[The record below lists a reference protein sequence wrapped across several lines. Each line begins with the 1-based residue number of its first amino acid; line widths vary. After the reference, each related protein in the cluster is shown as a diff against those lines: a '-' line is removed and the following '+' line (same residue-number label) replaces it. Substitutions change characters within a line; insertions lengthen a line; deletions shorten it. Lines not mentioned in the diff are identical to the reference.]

1 MTLHRTL
8 IGALLTAT
16 ALASPV
22 QAATKAAAKPDTK
35 PNQAAAAPPKPKQ
48 AAVKKPVPLPR
59 PRPAVAA
66 AAPRPGGHVLVA
78 PAAAEP
84 LRQAAVTPA
93 VQPPPAPA
101 SVAVAQSDL
110 DAVKRALDLVRRGK
124 SAAVS
129 DVVRAVGDPA
139 ARKLIE
145 WAALRAETEDFNF
158 DRYAAFIAHNAGWP
172 NVVQFRRK
180 AEAALWQNS
189 TSEATIRSYFA
200 KYPPLSAKGKLALA
214 RALLAQGERAQAQ
227 HWVRDVWRNE
237 SLSADMEKKTLD
249 TFGPL
254 LTAGDH
260 KARMD
265 RRFYAEDVDEGTRAA
280 QRIGGPQVA
289 IAKARTA
296 VFNKTA
302 NAKALLEAVPADA
315 RNDTLYIFSM
325 AQWLRRNDKIAEAA
339 QWMLKAPTARQAI
352 HDPEEW
358 WTERRLLARKLLDI
372 GDPQTAFKVAAPAAT
387 PDKEHPRVEHLFTA
401 GWIALRFLNDPKTAL
416 PYFARIA
423 QAAEHPA
430 SLARSHYWQG
440 RTAEALGRRDEA
452 RQHYERGA
460 QYATAYYG
468 QLARAKLG
476 AGEIRLPPAPVPAAH
491 GAGRELVRAMEILYA
506 IDERD
511 LVVSAVADLADKA
524 TDIDTLAAVA
534 ALAEKNQDARAMALL
549 GRIAIGRGLPF
560 EAYAYPVAG
569 LPRYKPVGP
578 QVEPH
583 IAYAIARQESGF
595 NPRAVSSANA
605 LGLMQVTP
613 AAGRYIA
620 KKNGIAFDQKRLLN
634 DPVYNVQMGA
644 AELGDVIETY
654 RGSYILAFVAY
665 NAGRGR
671 VREWTERYGDPRD
684 PKVDPVDWVERIP
697 FSETR
702 NYVQRVMENMQI
714 YRVRFGGSPKLM
726 IEADL
731 RRGMA
736 AN

>member
-1 MTLHRTL
+1 MR
-8 IGALLTAT
+8 
-16 ALASPV
+16 S
-22 QAATKAAAKPDTK
+22 
-35 PNQAAAAPPKPKQ
+35 
-48 AAVKKPVPLPR
+48 
-59 PRPAVAA
+59 
-66 AAPRPGGHVLVA
+66 
-78 PAAAEP
+78 
-84 LRQAAVTPA
+84 
-93 VQPPPAPA
+93 
-101 SVAVAQSDL
+101 
-110 DAVKRALDLVRRGK
+110 
-124 SAAVS
+124 
-129 DVVRAVGDPA
+129 VGDPA
-139 ARKLIE
+139 ARKLID
-145 WAALRAETEDFNF
+145 WAVLRAETDDFVF
-158 DRYAAFIAHNAGWP
+158 ERYAAFIANNPGWP
-172 NVVQFRRK
+172 SIVQFRRK

-189 TSEATIRSYFA
+189 ASDSQVRSFFA
-200 KYPPLSAKGKLALA
+200 AHKPLSAKGKLALA
-214 RALLAQGERAQAQ
+214 RAALNQGDRNQAQ
-227 HWVRDVWRNE
+227 QLVREAWRME
-237 SLSADMEKKTLD
+237 SFSADMEKRTLD
-249 TFGPL
+249 AFGAL

-265 RRFYAEDVDEGTRAA
+265 RRLYAEDIEEATRSAQRLGASQVALTKARAA
-280 QRIGGPQVA
+280 VVN
-289 IAKARTA
+289 KAP
-296 VFNKTA
+296 
-302 NAKALLEAVPADA
+302 NAKALLDAVPADA
-315 RNDTLYIFSM
+315 RNDAAYIFAM

-339 QWMLKAPTARQAI
+339 QWMLKAPNSHAAI

-372 GDPQTAFKVAAPAAT
+372 GEPQTAFRISSAAALPE
-387 PDKEHPRVEHLFTA
+387 KEHPKVEALFTS
-401 GWIALRFLNDPKTAL
+401 GWIAFRFLNDPATAM

-430 SLARSHYWQG
+430 SLARSYYWQG
-440 RTAEALGRRDEA
+440 RAAEAMGRRDDA
-452 RQHYERGA
+452 RRFYEQGA
-460 QYATAYYG
+460 RYSTAYYG

-476 AGEIRLPPAPVPAAH
+476 AGELRVPPPPPMAAH
-491 GAGRELVRAMEILYA
+491 AARLEVVRAIEILYA

-524 TDIDTLAAVA
+524 TDMHALAAVA
-534 ALAEKNQDARAMALL
+534 ALTEKNQDPRAMALL
-549 GRIAIGRGLPF
+549 GRTAIGRGLPF
-560 EAYAYPVAG
+560 EAYAYPIAG
-569 LPRYKPVGP
+569 LPRYNPVGP

-595 NPRAVSSANA
+595 NPKAISSANA

-613 AAGRYIA
+613 AAGKYIA

-644 AELGDVIETY
+644 AELGDVIDAY